1 MLLIQMYML
10 METEYYLMKSKSIL
24 SLCLYKKI
32 ESHQKNKK
40 AIHGESLA
48 IK

>member
-1 MLLIQMYML
+1 MLVIQMHML

-24 SLCLYKKI
+24 SLCLYKKF

-40 AIHGESLA
+40 AIHGETLA

>member
-1 MLLIQMYML
+1 MLVIQMHML
-10 METEYYLMKSKSIL
+10 MEIEYHLMKSKSIL

-32 ESHQKNKK
+32 ESRQKNKK
-40 AIHGESLA
+40 AIHGEALA